1 MAIIDSHQHYWEAN
15 RAFKIQ
21 ELPWTVGAH
30 RFAWQEAG
38 ASQFGRDFLP
48 ADLQP
53 QIAAIGCDRT
63 VVVNALNNL
72 GESLWMLE
80 LADATDSIAG
90 VVGWVDLAEPPE
102 WVAANLDR
110 LRRSPKLCS
119 IRHLVEFEHDDQW
132 LLRPGVV
139 AGLGMLEKAG
149 VRYDLLVRPRDLP
162 SVPALS
168 ESLPGL
174 DMVIDHIAKP
184 DIKNAVLEPWATDI
198 RRAAENPRMMCKLSG
213 MVTEAD
219 HQNWK
224 PGDLTPYV
232 EVAVDAF
239 GTDRVMYGSDWPVC
253 TLAGSYDQVH
263 SALRQC
269 LAEVLGTM
277 DEGVE
282 RAIFHDNAE
291 RFYKLG

>member
-21 ELPWTVGAH
+21 KLPWETGAH

-38 ASQFGRDFLP
+38 VPQLGRDFLP

-63 VVVNALNNL
+63 VLVHALNNI

-90 VVGWVDLAEPPE
+90 VVGWVDLAQPMEMVTSDLE
-102 WVAANLDR
+102 R
-110 LRRSPKLCS
+110 LRRNPKLCG

-132 LLRPGVV
+132 LMRPDIV
-139 AGLGMLEKAG
+139 AGLGVLEKNR
-149 VRYDLLVRPRDLP
+149 VPYDLLLRPRHLP

-168 ESLPGL
+168 ERLADL

-184 DIKNAVLEPWATDI
+184 DIKNAVLKPWATHL
-198 RRAAENPRMMCKLSG
+198 RLAAKNPRIMCKLSG
-213 MVTEAD
+213 MITEAD
-219 HQNWK
+219 QQDWN
-224 PGDLTPYV
+224 PSDLTPYV
-232 EVAVDAF
+232 EAVIDAF
-239 GTDRVMYGSDWPVC
+239 GTDRIMYGSGWPVC
-253 TLAGSYDQVH
+253 TLAGSYHQVH
-263 SALRQC
+263 STLRHC
-269 LAEVLGTM
+269 LAEVLGSTH
-277 DEGVE
+277 EGVE
-282 RAIFHDNAE
+282 RSIFHDNAQ
-291 RFYKLG
+291 RFYNLG